1 MTMLFNENEAVINK
15 KIYNKKFYKVSLII
29 QIIFQIILIP
39 LEIILRIT
47 FFLIKKVDKF
57 QSKEKMQKNQ
67 WDRTNLQL
75 FKIITN

>member
-1 MTMLFNENEAVINK
+1 MLFNENEAVINK

-75 FKIITN
+75 FKI